1 MIYCIRITRSSKSQ
15 CQKIV
20 FISVQ
25 KQKEISRNSQ
35 KKKKKMTG
43 FQQKAWLSND
53 KKGRKKV
60 QLNEIVIQL
69 AFLLSDKS
77 SQYKRGM

>member
-1 MIYCIRITRSSKSQ
+1 
-15 CQKIV
+15 
-20 FISVQ
+20 
-25 KQKEISRNSQ
+25 
-35 KKKKKMTG
+35 MTG